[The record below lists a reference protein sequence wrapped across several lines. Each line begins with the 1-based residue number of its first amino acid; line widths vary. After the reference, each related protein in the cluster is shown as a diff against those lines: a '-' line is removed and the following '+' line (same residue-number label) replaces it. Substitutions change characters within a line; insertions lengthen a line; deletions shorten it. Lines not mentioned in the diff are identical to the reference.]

1 MNKRPTR
8 ITIIGLGLIG
18 GSLGL
23 AIKKSV
29 PSAVVTGYSRTAS
42 TTDRALR
49 TGAIDIGTSTAEHSA
64 LKADIVFVC
73 TPVRAVK
80 DIFCTIAPALKRGCI
95 VTDTAST
102 KAEVM
107 EWAVKY
113 LPAHVNFIGGHPM
126 AGKEVAGIDAA
137 EATLFQNCV
146 WCLTPSAETSLDS
159 VKRLTTLLRKLG
171 TRPLMI
177 DPARHD
183 LLVAGISHLPL
194 ILSSALVS
202 CTTRSELWNEM
213 ARLASTG
220 YRDVTRLAS
229 GDSRI
234 YTDICLTNWQSI
246 TRWID
251 DFSKE
256 LQRFRRL
263 VADGDEALCE
273 AFSEAREARDK
284 WLKSH
289 RQ

>member
-1 MNKRPTR
+1 MNKRPAR

-23 AIKKSV
+23 AIKKTV
-29 PSAVVTGYSRTAS
+29 PSAVVIGYSRTAS

-49 TGAIDIGTSTAEHSA
+49 TGAIDIGISTAEDSA
-64 LKADIVFVC
+64 LKADIVFIC

-80 DIFCTIAPALKRGCI
+80 DIFRTIAPALKRGCI
-95 VTDTAST
+95 VTDAAST

-107 EWAVKY
+107 EWAARY

-146 WCLTPSAETSLDS
+146 WCLTPSAEASPNS
-159 VKRLTTLLRKLG
+159 VKRLTILLRKLG

-194 ILSSALVS
+194 VLSSALVS

-234 YTDICLTNWQSI
+234 YTDICLTNRQSI

-251 DFSKE
+251 NFTRE

-263 VADGDEALCE
+263 VADGDEALGE
-273 AFSEAREARDK
+273 AFSEVREARDK

-289 RQ
+289 R